1 MCKRMKDSGV
11 ERIGQIPMDW
21 KIIKL
26 GKTVDSKIRYPIG
39 DGDHGSIN
47 PSMYLESGIPYI
59 RVQNL
64 SDSKEIKWDN
74 MVYISEETQ
83 KNNSKS
89 ILRENDIL
97 IAKTGATVGKTCII
111 PDSIKEANTTSSVG
125 KITVDKQNFDYRY
138 VYYSLRADF
147 TQDLIK
153 LIASQKTAQPGFNIV
168 DMIEFPICQP
178 SKEIQESI
186 ANYLDKKV
194 SQIDD
199 IISKQKSLI
208 EKYKAYKQ
216 SLITETVTKGLNKN
230 VPMKD
235 SGIEWIGEIPS
246 HWEIKSMKY
255 LCSCNDDSLTNS
267 EDKNMCINY
276 VDISSVTFES
286 GIVNYEEMLFKNA
299 PSRARRVTQYGDIII
314 STVRTYLKA
323 IAIIPDDKRYVVS
336 TGFAVIRAKYIL
348 NRYLDYFIKSEYFI
362 NLVSLY
368 SKGISYPAIDSFD
381 LMNIKILEPS
391 IDEQEEIANFL
402 DKKCNAI
409 NLSITKKEQLI
420 EKLESYKKSLI
431 YECVTGKRE
440 VN

>member
-11 ERIGQIPMDW
+11 ERIGKIPMDW

-199 IISKQKSLI
+199 IISKQKI
-208 EKYKAYKQ
+208 
-216 SLITETVTKGLNKN
+216 
-230 VPMKD
+230 
-235 SGIEWIGEIPS
+235 
-246 HWEIKSMKY
+246 
-255 LCSCNDDSLTNS
+255 
-267 EDKNMCINY
+267 
-276 VDISSVTFES
+276 
-286 GIVNYEEMLFKNA
+286 
-299 PSRARRVTQYGDIII
+299 
-314 STVRTYLKA
+314 
-323 IAIIPDDKRYVVS
+323 
-336 TGFAVIRAKYIL
+336 
-348 NRYLDYFIKSEYFI
+348 
-362 NLVSLY
+362 
-368 SKGISYPAIDSFD
+368 
-381 LMNIKILEPS
+381 
-391 IDEQEEIANFL
+391 
-402 DKKCNAI
+402 
-409 NLSITKKEQLI
+409 LI

>member
-1 MCKRMKDSGV
+1 MYREMKDSGV
-11 ERIGQIPMDW
+11 RWIGQIPKEW
-21 KIIKL
+21 KVSSFKNIVSFIVDNR
-26 GKTVDSKIRYPIG
+26 GKTPPIE
-39 DGDHGSIN
+39 D
-47 PSMYLESGIPYI
+47 SGIPLLEIDSLRNKYPDI
-59 RVQNL
+59 SGVRKFL
-64 SDSKEIKWDN
+64 SQQTYDSF
-74 MVYISEETQ
+74 
-83 KNNSKS
+83 
-89 ILRENDIL
+89 LRKYLKGGDIL
-97 IAKTGATVGKTCII
+97 FATVGAIGKTSIVPEEFNYCIAQNI
-111 PDSIKEANTTSSVG
+111 VGFRINESNDKLFWFYYMKSEAFKMTYLQFNKGNIQDSIKISNLMNG
-125 KITVDKQNFDYRY
+125 KIVQP
-138 VYYSLRADF
+138 
-147 TQDLIK
+147 LI
-153 LIASQKTAQPGFNIV
+153 SEQQK
-168 DMIEFPICQP
+168 
-178 SKEIQESI
+178 I

>member
-1 MCKRMKDSGV
+1 MCREMKDSGI
-11 ERIGQIPMDW
+11 EW
-21 KIIKL
+21 
-26 GKTVDSKIRYPIG
+26 IG
-39 DGDHGSIN
+39 DIPKDWQVLKLRFLGETKSGLANKKPQDFGHGYPFISYKNVYKNMVLDSSYPDLVNSTELDRQNYNVLRGDTFFTASSETIEELGYASMCLEDIPNATYNGFVIRFRPYSFEYYN
-47 PSMYLESGIPYI
+47 PNYMKYCFRSDVARGYL
-59 RVQNL
+59 VQN
-64 SDSKEIKWDN
+64 DN
-74 MVYISEETQ
+74 
-83 KNNSKS
+83 S
-89 ILRENDIL
+89 ITR
-97 IAKTGATVGKTCII
+97 
-111 PDSIKEANTTSSVG
+111 AN
-125 KITVDKQNFDYRY
+125 
-138 VYYSLRADF
+138 L
-147 TQDLIK
+147 
-153 LIASQKTAQPGFNIV
+153 SQKTLKA
-168 DMIEFPICQP
+168 MPIIIPNNYEQN
-178 SKEIQESI
+178 KI
-186 ANYLDKKV
+186 ANYLDRKV

-199 IISKQKSLI
+199 IISNQESLI
-208 EKYKAYKQ
+208 AKYKIYKQ

-336 TGFAVIRAKYIL
+336 TGFAVIRAKNIL

>member
-1 MCKRMKDSGV
+1 MCKEMKTCSIKWFGK
-11 ERIGQIPMDW
+11 IPSEW
-21 KIIKL
+21 KIVKVKRLFNIGRGRVIAQTEL
-26 GKTVDSKIRYPIG
+26 DDNGAYP
-39 DGDHGSIN
+39 
-47 PSMYLESGIPYI
+47 
-59 RVQNL
+59 
-64 SDSKEIKWDN
+64 
-74 MVYISEETQ
+74 VYSSQT
-83 KNNSKS
+83 KNNGCLGYINTYDFDKKQLTWTTDGANAGTVFLREGKYNCTNVCGTLLPKNEENNLAYLKYILEYTAIFHKRADTNGFKIMNNEMAEIS
-89 ILRENDIL
+89 ILLPNKVE
-97 IAKTGATVGKTCII
+97 
-111 PDSIKEANTTSSVG
+111 
-125 KITVDKQNFDYRY
+125 
-138 VYYSLRADF
+138 
-147 TQDLIK
+147 QD
-153 LIASQKTAQPGFNIV
+153 
-168 DMIEFPICQP
+168 E
-178 SKEIQESI
+178 I
-186 ANYLDKKV
+186 ANYLNKKV

-255 LCSCNDDSLTNS
+255 LCSCNDDSLTSS
-267 EDKNMCINY
+267 EDENMCINY

-323 IAIIPDDKRYVVS
+323 IAIIPDDKRYIVS

-348 NRYLDYFIKSEYFI
+348 NRYLDYFVKSEYFI

-391 IDEQEEIANFL
+391 IDEQEKIADFL

-409 NLSITKKEQLI
+409 NLAIAKKEQLI
-420 EKLESYKKSLI
+420 EKLESYKNSLI
-431 YECVTGKRE
+431 YEYVTGKRE
-440 VN
+440 VM

>member
-1 MCKRMKDSGV
+1 MCKEMR
-11 ERIGQIPMDW
+11 
-21 KIIKL
+21 
-26 GKTVDSKIRYPIG
+26 
-39 DGDHGSIN
+39 
-47 PSMYLESGIPYI
+47 ESGIEWIGDIPREWDIRPLKAILKERNEKNIPIKSENILSLTIDRGVIPY
-59 RVQNL
+59 
-64 SDSKEIKWDN
+64 KE
-74 MVYISEETQ
+74 
-83 KNNSKS
+83 KNSGGNKAKED
-89 ILRENDIL
+89 LTAYKLTYPNDIVINSMNV
-97 IAKTGATVGKTCII
+97 IAGSVGLSSYFGCISPVYYTLYTRRNNDNIKYFNYIFQSKVFQLSLLGLGNGIMMKQAEGSGKLNTIRMRI
-111 PDSIKEANTTSSVG
+111 PMQKLNALLLPYPSIKE
-125 KITVDKQNFDYRY
+125 
-138 VYYSLRADF
+138 
-147 TQDLIK
+147 
-153 LIASQKTAQPGFNIV
+153 
-168 DMIEFPICQP
+168 
-178 SKEIQESI
+178 QEVI

-194 SQIDD
+194 SQIDG
-199 IISKQKSLI
+199 IISKQRSLI

-216 SLITETVTKGLNKN
+216 SLITETVIKGLDKN

-267 EDKNMCINY
+267 EDENMCINY

-323 IAIIPDDKRYVVS
+323 IAIIPDDKRYIVS

-348 NRYLDYFIKSEYFI
+348 NRYLDYFVKSEYFI

-381 LMNIKILEPS
+381 LMNIKIVEPS
-391 IDEQEEIANFL
+391 IDEQEKIADFL

-409 NLSITKKEQLI
+409 NLAIAKKEQLI
-420 EKLESYKKSLI
+420 EKLESYKNSLI
-431 YECVTGKRE
+431 YEYVTGKRE
-440 VN
+440 VM